1 MKTILNLLLIL
12 ISLNLQAQQAR
23 QDNQRFREFNIEAR
37 TLIRDGKLEEAEKL
51 VKELSSPGVAAS
63 PSDEAILNTTQGA
76 LNMSRGRNDL
86 ALDHLERAHTHWESS
101 GKGET
106 LDAAETQAYLGNLLR
121 ATGKYNQAEEHLA
134 LALLTRRKLL
144 PANDEQIAASLNDL
158 GLVYTHSDLDKA
170 LDHYEA
176 ALKIYEAKHGD
187 SDAKIAIAKT
197 NIGYLYSR
205 QELYGDAINNL
216 ESALAVWNKVYA
228 TDHPAKAFVLFSLG
242 QTYER
247 MKNTASA
254 RVYYEQSLA
263 MYQKV
268 YPGKHPEISRVLN
281 ALGNLSRSTDDF
293 DAALAYYQKALISN
307 HTQFANSQVVINPA
321 VQNFYDGNVLLYSLM
336 YKAQALE
343 LQYLRKTLRFSDLV
357 LALRSLHSCDS
368 LIDRLRHQ
376 ITNESDKIALGA
388 IANEVYAD
396 GVRISFLAAQA
407 AWKKKEYFKKAF
419 FFSEKSKAAV
429 LLGAIS
435 DSHAK
440 SFAGI
445 PAATLEEERQLKSA
459 MTLCAQKLA
468 QKPGQK
474 DEEYLR
480 RTFADLTR
488 TYDTFTRRLEK
499 EYPAYFN
506 LKYNSFSP
514 APAVLQQKLG
524 PNTMMLSYFID
535 EKNAAVYTFELTARS
550 YHVSERS
557 LPSDFDRNITGL
569 RNSLY
574 FSEPAV
580 FRQASGELSAL
591 LLPKKISSQIKELL
605 IIPTARLSTLPFE
618 TLLTAPTSDTD
629 TYRTLPYVVK
639 KYAVRYEFSASLVLQ
654 KEVRQSKSGTGILL
668 CAPVI
673 FASAKMP
680 DLPGTEA
687 EVKDI
692 SSLFQKRE
700 LPSSLLIGKDAFKRK
715 LQETDLRKY
724 AYLHFATHGV
734 VDEVQPDLSRIV
746 LMSER
751 GTDDGSLYAG
761 DIYNLELDAQLV
773 TLSACETGL
782 GKISRGEGVIGLSRA
797 LVYAGARNCV
807 VSFWKVSDE
816 STALMMKS
824 YYARLL
830 DTPTR
835 SLSATLQQTK
845 IEMINHEKYSAPFYW
860 APFILIGF

>member
-1 MKTILNLLLIL
+1 MKTVFNSLLLLIC
-12 ISLNLQAQQAR
+12 INVQAQQVKH
-23 QDNQRFREFNIEAR
+23 DNQRFHERNMEAR
-37 TLIRDGKLEEAEKL
+37 TLIRDGKLEEAENL
-51 VKELSSPGVAAS
+51 IKELASPGAAAS
-63 PSDEAILNTTQGA
+63 PSDEAVLHTTQGA

-86 ALDHLERAHTHWESS
+86 ALDHLERALAHWNSS

-121 ATGKYNQAEEHLA
+121 ATGKYNQAEEHLS

-158 GLVYTHSDLDKA
+158 GLVYTQSDLDKA

-176 ALKIYEAKHGD
+176 ALKIYESVKD
-187 SDAKIAIAKT
+187 SDAKVAIAKT

-205 QELYGDAINNL
+205 QELYGDAVNNL
-216 ESALAVWNKVYA
+216 EAALAVWNKVY
-228 TDHPAKAFVLFSLG
+228 TSDHPAKAFVLFSLG

-247 MKNTASA
+247 MKNTSTA
-254 RVYYEQSLA
+254 RLYYEQSLA
-263 MYQKV
+263 MYQKT
-268 YPGKHPEISRVLN
+268 YPDKHPEISRVLN
-281 ALGNLSRSTDDF
+281 ALGNLSRSADDF
-293 DAALAYYQKALISN
+293 EAALSYYQKALISN
-307 HTQFANSQVVINPA
+307 HTRFTDSEIDVNPA
-321 VQNFYDGNVLLYSLM
+321 IRNYYDGNVLLYSLM

-343 LQYLRKTLRFSDLV
+343 LQYLRKTLRFAD
-357 LALRSLHSCDS
+357 LALALQSLHSCDS

-407 AWKKKEYFKKAF
+407 AWKKKEYYEKAF

-435 DSHAK
+435 DSNAK

-468 QKPGQK
+468 QKPEPK
-474 DEEYLR
+474 EEEYLR
-480 RTFADLTR
+480 RTYADLTR
-488 TYDTFTRRLEK
+488 TYDAFTRRLEK
-499 EYPAYFN
+499 EYPSYYN

-514 APAVLQQKLG
+514 SPAALQQKLG
-524 PNTMMLSYFID
+524 PQTMMLSYFID
-535 EKNAAVYTFELTARS
+535 EKNAALYTFRLTAES
-550 YHVSERS
+550 YEVFERNI
-557 LPSDFDRNITGL
+557 PADFDRNITGL

-574 FSEPAV
+574 FSELSV
-580 FRQASGELSAL
+580 FRQAAGGLSTL
-591 LLPKKISSQIKELL
+591 LLPKKISSRIKEII
-605 IIPTARLSTLPFE
+605 IIPTARLSTIPFE
-618 TLLTAPTSDTD
+618 TLLTAPAAESDT
-629 TYRTLPYVVK
+629 YSTLPYVVK
-639 KYAVRYEFSASLVLQ
+639 KYSVRYEFSASLVLQ
-654 KEVRQSKSGTGILL
+654 KEGRQSNSGNGILL
-668 CAPVI
+668 CAPVM

-680 DLPGTEA
+680 DLPGTET

-700 LPSSLLIGKDAFKRK
+700 LPSSLLLGKDAYKQK

-734 VDEVQPDLSRIV
+734 VDEMQPDLSRIV

-751 GTDDGSLYAG
+751 GTDGALYAG

-797 LVYAGARNCV
+797 LVYAGARNCI

-830 DTPTR
+830 DSPTR